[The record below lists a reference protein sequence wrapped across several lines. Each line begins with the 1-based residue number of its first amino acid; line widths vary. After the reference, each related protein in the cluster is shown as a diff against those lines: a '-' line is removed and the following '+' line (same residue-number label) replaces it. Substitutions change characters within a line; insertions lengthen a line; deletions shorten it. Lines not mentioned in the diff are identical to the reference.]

1 MPSLSAKMKIFSI
14 LAKNY
19 WKVELNFSR
28 MVLFHMKIKFCLKYF
43 LNDVDIRKW
52 RILFDNFLGR
62 LQEILKEI
70 TNFIYTFV
78 AWLML
83 KI

>member
-1 MPSLSAKMKIFSI
+1 MKFFSI

-43 LNDVDIRKW
+43 LNDVDNREW

-70 TNFIYTFV
+70 RNFIYTFV

>member
-52 RILFDNFLGR
+52 RILFDNFRGR

-83 KI
+83 KM